1 MISLDMFLFG
11 LMAVSTLTGLV
22 TEAIKKIMTEHNR
35 TYHAN
40 TIAGIVAVILSIVTG
55 VVYIILND
63 ITFSASVIVYLVM
76 LTVCSWLGSM
86 IGYDKVIATI
96 KNYKKDDDK

>member
-63 ITFSASVIVYLVM
+63 IAFSASVIVYLVM